1 MDHLALPDGATTLE
15 PYGVSED
22 KHGAPPMLDFRGH
35 NAVSCALP
43 YQHLAAMV
51 YHPVEG
57 ITMEFREHRIAI
69 RGRNL
74 RPLYDQLLRHRVT
87 FVQEEDFDATPESET
102 FVDAITVERLHELG

>member
-1 MDHLALPDGATTLE
+1 MDHLTLPEGTVTMV

-22 KHGAPPMLDFRGH
+22 ENSGLAMLDFRGH
-35 NAVSCALP
+35 NGVSCALP

-51 YHPVEG
+51 FHPVEG

-74 RPLYDQLLRHRVT
+74 RPLYDQLLGHRVT

-102 FVDAITVERLHELG
+102 FVDSITVERLHELG

>member
-1 MDHLALPDGATTLE
+1 MDHLTLPDGAATLE
-15 PYGVSED
+15 PYGVSDGE
-22 KHGAPPMLDFRGH
+22 HGGPPMLDFRGH

-51 YHPVEG
+51 FHPVEG

-74 RPLYDQLLRHRVT
+74 RPLYDQLLRHRVV

-102 FVDAITVERLHELG
+102 FVDSITVERLHELG